1 MFIIAQKIS
10 PVGKPKIQLQVVL
23 NDGTSSTFHFV
34 NKLGPEA
41 QIKDR
46 DIVKELLQQQLPRY
60 QAPARPINKELEE
73 KNRSVKKICEARV
86 SNKCDSNQ

>member
-1 MFIIAQKIS
+1 MCHSFCSHFILSFVAQKIS
-10 PVGKPKIQLQVVL
+10 PAGKPKIQLQVVL

-46 DIVKELLQQQLPRY
+46 DVVKELLQQQLPRY
-60 QAPARPINKELEE
+60 QAPARPVNKELEE
-73 KNRSVKKICEARV
+73 KNR
-86 SNKCDSNQ
+86 